1 MNSKNIREMKSKK
14 IREMKKRRE
23 ISDLLYL

>member
-1 MNSKNIREMKSKK
+1 MNSKKIREMKSKK